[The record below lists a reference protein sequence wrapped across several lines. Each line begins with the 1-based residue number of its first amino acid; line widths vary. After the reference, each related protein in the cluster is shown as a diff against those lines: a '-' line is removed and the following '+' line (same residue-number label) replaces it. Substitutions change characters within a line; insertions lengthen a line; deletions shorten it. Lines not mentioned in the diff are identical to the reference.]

1 MAMEPLNTSTAAK
14 MPTVTGQPGKVLQ
27 ITPSKASNTT
37 TTQPVTSAPAKPK
50 ASLFAPKKEDQS
62 LLAAPSSDPKAVP
75 GTFNGVSS
83 MIDGYLRIA
92 RRRYVARGAY
102 NK

>member
-1 MAMEPLNTSTAAK
+1 MAMAPLNTSKAAT

-27 ITPSKASNTT
+27 ITPSKASTT
-37 TTQPVTSAPAKPK
+37 TTPQPVTAAPEKPK
-50 ASLFAPKKEDQS
+50 GSLFAPKKEDQS
-62 LLAAPSSDPKAVP
+62 LLNQTNSDPQAVP
-75 GTFNGVSS
+75 GQFNGVSS